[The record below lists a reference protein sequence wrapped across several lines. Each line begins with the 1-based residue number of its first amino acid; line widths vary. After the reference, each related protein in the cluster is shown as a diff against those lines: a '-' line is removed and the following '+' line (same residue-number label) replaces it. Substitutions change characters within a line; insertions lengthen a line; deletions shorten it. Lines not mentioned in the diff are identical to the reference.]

1 MAALHRQV
9 RHNPQ
14 NKHDVIPRRR
24 GSLLNAHAV
33 CALAQRRSLP
43 LVSRETLV
51 LQEAHNE
58 TVFSMLVPPASS
70 GHAVRKKAAGA
81 EPTAEHLSE
90 LALLH
95 R

>member
-1 MAALHRQV
+1 
-9 RHNPQ
+9 
-14 NKHDVIPRRR
+14 
-24 GSLLNAHAV
+24 
-33 CALAQRRSLP
+33 LP